1 MDSIAE
7 LIDRIL
13 TLLLLPAT
21 LYGAG
26 GALMHARR
34 RGKPM
39 RQSFVEVIGGAF
51 TAHMLTPVV
60 IAYVPEVWHSVV
72 FFLVGWGGLELVGR
86 LYEAG
91 ATALERRII
100 RNIGGSA
107 STGGGDGEGLE

>member
-1 MDSIAE
+1 MDSITE

-34 RGKPM
+34 RGKPI
-39 RQSFVEVIGGAF
+39 RQSFVEVIGGSF

-60 IAYVPEVWHSVV
+60 VSYVPDVWHSVV

-86 LYEAG
+86 VYEA
-91 ATALERRII
+91 AAK
-100 RNIGGSA
+100 
-107 STGGGDGEGLE
+107 GLESRITKKVSGE

>member
-1 MDSIAE
+1 MDSITE

-34 RGKPM
+34 KGKPI

-51 TAHMLTPVV
+51 TAHMLTQVV
-60 IAYVPEVWHSVV
+60 VSYVPDAWHSVV

-86 LYEAG
+86 LYEAAAKG
-91 ATALERRII
+91 LENRITKK
-100 RNIGGSA
+100 IGG
-107 STGGGDGEGLE
+107 E

>member
-34 RGKPM
+34 RGKPV

-60 IAYVPEVWHSVV
+60 VAYVPEVWHSVF

-86 LYEAG
+86 LYEA
-91 ATALERRII
+91 AAK
-100 RNIGGSA
+100 
-107 STGGGDGEGLE
+107 GLENRVTKKISGE

>member
-1 MDSIAE
+1 MDSITG

-13 TLLLLPAT
+13 TLLLPAT

-34 RGKPM
+34 RGKPI

-60 IAYVPEVWHSVV
+60 VSYVPDVWHSVV

-86 LYEAG
+86 VYEA
-91 ATALERRII
+91 AAKAIETRITKK
-100 RNIGGSA
+100 IGG
-107 STGGGDGEGLE
+107 E

>member
-1 MDSIAE
+1 MDSITG

-34 RGKPM
+34 KGKPV
-39 RQSFVEVIGGAF
+39 RQSFIEVFGGSF

-60 IAYVPEVWHSVV
+60 VAYVPDVWHSVC

-86 LYEAG
+86 LYEAAAKG
-91 ATALERRII
+91 LENRITKK
-100 RNIGGSA
+100 IGG
-107 STGGGDGEGLE
+107 E

>member
-1 MDSIAE
+1 MDSITE

-34 RGKPM
+34 RGKPI

-60 IAYVPEVWHSVV
+60 VAYVPEVWHSVM

-86 LYEAG
+86 VYEAT
-91 ATALERRII
+91 AKALEARIA
-100 RNIGGSA
+100 RKLGG
-107 STGGGDGEGLE
+107 E

>member
-1 MDSIAE
+1 MDSITE

-26 GALMHARR
+26 GALVHARR
-34 RGKPM
+34 KGKPT

-60 IAYVPEVWHSVV
+60 VAYVPDVWHSVM

-86 LYEAG
+86 LYEAT
-91 ATALERRII
+91 AKALEDRIA
-100 RNIGGSA
+100 RKLGG
-107 STGGGDGEGLE
+107 E